1 MTLDLSKF
9 HPVLPKPKLTAGILG
24 GVVVAIA
31 TAILSAF
38 GADLQATVVHL
49 GNTDV
54 TWQAVLTMLGS
65 WFGTYA
71 APEHSA
77 ARMLEGFP
85 EDDDGTTTLGTDATE
100 YPPGGGSGP
109 RGEAALND

>member
-9 HPVLPKPKLTAGILG
+9 HPALPKPKLTAGILG
-24 GVVVAIA
+24 GVVMAIA
-31 TAILSAF
+31 TAVLQAF
-38 GADLQATVVHL
+38 GADVDATLVHL
-49 GNTDV
+49 GNTDI
-54 TWQAVLTMLGS
+54 TWQALLTMLGS

-77 ARMLEGFP
+77 ARMLDGYP
-85 EDDDGTTTLGTDATE
+85 EDDDGTTTLGTASDE

-109 RGEAALND
+109 RGEAALD